1 VNTGRTFPTG
11 VGAEAD
17 GVAASTMYQL
27 HDGEFDLD
35 ELEAWAARRFDTRW
49 FKQTAYPHAFYPQ
62 GQQHYLRELSKRIR
76 LGTSQTALSLL
87 GKAKAMKN
95 VGDLNLFVR
104 ENMLDEPDTWA
115 AAERALAAFTPLN
128 NAYNTA
134 KRARDQ
140 EHVLHEL
147 PAAWAAYTAADE
159 AGERAAALQGASVDR
174 YVRSLLLAE
183 LDRELATLDARTT
196 ELDAA
201 LAGAQKRR
209 DQAHEHYRT
218 LDRELAAKTADI
230 RALEAGV
237 KEREA
242 DAALAQ
248 SRHDQYRGLVTQLE
262 DRCPTNEIEF
272 AALRRRL
279 PQLASDAAADVT
291 RLSPEA
297 HDAIAK
303 HVNAKNTLRAREEEG
318 EQAPPRLSSPGPTE
332 VDRLLALGAQ
342 RADIGQ
348 GQVPWVVLSNPEGN
362 EFCLLEPRERS

>member
-140 EHVLHEL
+140 EQVLHEL

-159 AGERAAALQGASVDR
+159 AGERAAALQGARLTATCAVCSSPSSIASLPRWMHERPNSTPRWPARRSVATR
-174 YVRSLLLAE
+174 PTSTTGRS
-183 LDRELATLDARTT
+183 T
-196 ELDAA
+196 
-201 LAGAQKRR
+201 
-209 DQAHEHYRT
+209 
-218 LDRELAAKTADI
+218 
-230 RALEAGV
+230 V
-237 KEREA
+237 N
-242 DAALAQ
+242 
-248 SRHDQYRGLVTQLE
+248 S
-262 DRCPTNEIEF
+262 
-272 AALRRRL
+272 RRR
-279 PQLASDAAADVT
+279 PRTSG
-291 RLSPEA
+291 RLRQE
-297 HDAIAK
+297 
-303 HVNAKNTLRAREEEG
+303 
-318 EQAPPRLSSPGPTE
+318 
-332 VDRLLALGAQ
+332 
-342 RADIGQ
+342 
-348 GQVPWVVLSNPEGN
+348 
-362 EFCLLEPRERS
+362 